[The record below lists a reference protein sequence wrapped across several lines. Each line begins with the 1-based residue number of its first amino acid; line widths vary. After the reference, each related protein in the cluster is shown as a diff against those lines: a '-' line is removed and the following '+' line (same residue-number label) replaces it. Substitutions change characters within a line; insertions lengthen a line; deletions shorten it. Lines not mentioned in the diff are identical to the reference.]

1 MSYSFSDYLP
11 FYKRNLKVAGPI
23 VLSQVGGALVQIID
37 TFMVSRLGTVA
48 LASVSFASAVFFIA
62 FTFSNGL
69 LMGSTPIIG
78 QLYTKGDKIQISKIF
93 ENLLIF
99 ALVATPL
106 LMALLFVV
114 KRFMPYM
121 GQDQAVAELAMPYF
135 TVLVLS
141 LLPNALFMSI
151 KQVFEGLG
159 NTSIA
164 MVITITS
171 NLINILF
178 NYFLIYGT
186 CGFPE
191 MGVLG
196 AGVATFIA
204 RCSMPV
210 MFLMYIRYKAKWWT
224 YMQEF
229 RLSMASRD
237 TIKELIAVGFPIASH
252 MLMEMSAF
260 ALSGIMMGWLGAA
273 SLAGHQ
279 IASNV
284 SNLLFMVVLGI
295 SAATT
300 IRVSHQY
307 GAHDYPAMRKA
318 ANASI
323 HLCLMANAVMG
334 TLIIVFR
341 REIAMIFSSDPE
353 VIMIGAQV
361 IAMAGIFQLSDGMQA
376 VGAGILRGLKD
387 VKITMYVAFLAYI
400 VINLPL
406 GYLLA
411 FVCNLG
417 PIGIWM
423 GFIGGLSVAA
433 ILFRIRYIKDF
444 HRIRQEFDTEGQKP

>member
-1 MSYSFSDYLP
+1 MSYSFYDYLP
-11 FYKRNLKVAGPI
+11 FYRRNLKVAGPI
-23 VLSQVGGALVQIID
+23 VLSQVGGALVQLID

-48 LASVSFASAVFFIA
+48 LASVSFASAVFLIA

-69 LMGSTPIIG
+69 LMGATPIVG
-78 QLYTKGDKIQISKIF
+78 QLYAKGDRKRISVIF
-93 ENLLIF
+93 ENLFVF
-99 ALVATPL
+99 AVVAMTL
-106 LMALLFVV
+106 LMALLMAV
-114 KRFMPYM
+114 RQLLPYM
-121 GQDQAVAELAMPYF
+121 GQENAVVELAIPYF
-135 TVLVLS
+135 TVLVIS

-159 NTSIA
+159 NTSVA

-171 NLINILF
+171 NIVNIVF
-178 NYFLIYGT
+178 NYFMIYGK

-196 AGVATFIA
+196 AGVATLIS
-204 RCSMPV
+204 RCSMPI
-210 MFLMYIRYKAKWWT
+210 MFILYIRLTNRWWA
-224 YMQEF
+224 YIKDF
-229 RLSMASRD
+229 RWSLVSLTAIR
-237 TIKELIAVGFPIASH
+237 ELVSVGFPIALH

-260 ALSGIMMGWLGAA
+260 AVSGIMMGWLGAA

-307 GAHDYPAMRKA
+307 GARDYDAMRKA

-323 HLCLMANAVMG
+323 HLCLLANAIMG
-334 TLIIVFR
+334 SLIIIFR
-341 REIAMIFSSDPE
+341 REISMLFSQDPE
-353 VIMIGAQV
+353 VILIGSHV
-361 IAMAGIFQLSDGMQA
+361 LVMAGIFQLSDGMQA

-406 GYLLA
+406 GYVLA
-411 FVCNLG
+411 FVAGLG
-417 PIGIWM
+417 ATGIWM

-433 ILFRIRYIKDF
+433 VLFRIRYMRDFVRIKKDF
-444 HRIRQEFDTEGQKP
+444 DRNL